1 MEELEFLDSQKLQ
14 AHSMTSKSMDS
25 DAATQPPPRKRTKA
39 HSCNSCRRR
48 KLKCDRGWP
57 CGACRDRNEAHLCT
71 WQEGVVPE
79 RVGRDAPDNMMLIQ
93 RMATLESKF
102 DALLDKID
110 RMGDSKSGK
119 ELSIVQS
126 ETHNLEE
133 MQSNSISDA
142 SFMLSMFLQPTD
154 LAQRRRVL
162 SRMLHNTPNI
172 KLLASILDSFNG
184 QMHCINC
191 IVDKKCV
198 EAHLNDVVL
207 LQNEVMHKKDFV
219 DKLNKDELTR
229 YIYSVSSCLAI
240 CSLSLVISR
249 DTKLDIL
256 RNDKD
261 SLPLFQ
267 RYIRESLIGLSS
279 LPVLD
284 EPNINFVII
293 MVTLVCCLG
302 FSRSPGM
309 VSCLIGHAVQVA
321 FLLDMDVEPP
331 PDMPFEEASRSVQL
345 YCVLC
350 TQDWFATMTIKRY
363 PLIPFDKERFPSI
376 FGTTEQRSKYL
387 SPYQQ
392 LKLKLAHLYCRS
404 SPLMMP
410 RAENYAYI
418 CQLHDEAMEI
428 LSVLPSMWPSTS
440 DHAVNMFETSENLHR
455 MIGLGAVHYL
465 LLRIHLPFY
474 MRGWND
480 SNYVTS
486 RETCYSS
493 ARSLLHLFRQAFSWK
508 VGKSQNGDPSE
519 TLVPDDVSVPA
530 RMWYFSHWCT
540 AAALLLLKH
549 LAMLHERSGQQSWD
563 YERECI
569 VVDLCIMSRLFQYL
583 SSISSF
589 AREGYDAMQRVA
601 SHALHN
607 DHEAKPLSGEN
618 CVTHWADRIMPSR
631 TGSPSFEPMS
641 VLSTLS
647 KRNEFKY
654 IPDKGQERAA
664 SNSGSS
670 DSSLN
675 SAVCPPTQ
683 SPGFSTPSKSVSDST
698 SPSVSDE
705 ELDTFWAKFVGPTS
719 KQGSMISPLS
729 LDMNAS
735 SGLPEPS
742 AFLMQSHHSAPVRV
756 DPDMALMFQ
765 QEFTESDPLHLN
777 SSTITPFT
785 DDFLRSMDLSF
796 ALDPSPATV
805 PVPQT

>member
-219 DKLNKDELTR
+219 EKLNKDELTR

-387 SPYQQ
+387 S
-392 LKLKLAHLYCRS
+392 L
-404 SPLMMP
+404 
-410 RAENYAYI
+410 
-418 CQLHDEAMEI
+418 
-428 LSVLPSMWPSTS
+428 
-440 DHAVNMFETSENLHR
+440 
-455 MIGLGAVHYL
+455 
-465 LLRIHLPFY
+465 IH
-474 MRGWND
+474 
-480 SNYVTS
+480 
-486 RETCYSS
+486 
-493 ARSLLHLFRQAFSWK
+493 
-508 VGKSQNGDPSE
+508 
-519 TLVPDDVSVPA
+519 
-530 RMWYFSHWCT
+530 
-540 AAALLLLKH
+540 
-549 LAMLHERSGQQSWD
+549 
-563 YERECI
+563 I
-569 VVDLCIMSRLFQYL
+569 
-583 SSISSF
+583 
-589 AREGYDAMQRVA
+589 
-601 SHALHN
+601 
-607 DHEAKPLSGEN
+607 
-618 CVTHWADRIMPSR
+618 
-631 TGSPSFEPMS
+631 
-641 VLSTLS
+641 
-647 KRNEFKY
+647 
-654 IPDKGQERAA
+654 
-664 SNSGSS
+664 
-670 DSSLN
+670 
-675 SAVCPPTQ
+675 
-683 SPGFSTPSKSVSDST
+683 
-698 SPSVSDE
+698 
-705 ELDTFWAKFVGPTS
+705 
-719 KQGSMISPLS
+719 
-729 LDMNAS
+729 
-735 SGLPEPS
+735 
-742 AFLMQSHHSAPVRV
+742 
-756 DPDMALMFQ
+756 
-765 QEFTESDPLHLN
+765 
-777 SSTITPFT
+777 
-785 DDFLRSMDLSF
+785 
-796 ALDPSPATV
+796 
-805 PVPQT
+805 

>member
-14 AHSMTSKSMDS
+14 AHSMTSKSADL

-93 RMATLESKF
+93 RMASLESKF

-279 LPVLD
+279 LHPRVLFGLFPVARH
-284 EPNINFVII
+284 
-293 MVTLVCCLG
+293 G
-302 FSRSPGM
+302 
-309 VSCLIGHAVQVA
+309 
-321 FLLDMDVEPP
+321 
-331 PDMPFEEASRSVQL
+331 QL
-345 YCVLC
+345 F
-350 TQDWFATMTIKRY
+350 DWTRG
-363 PLIPFDKERFPSI
+363 SSGI
-376 FGTTEQRSKYL
+376 FTRHG
-387 SPYQQ
+387 
-392 LKLKLAHLYCRS
+392 C
-404 SPLMMP
+404 
-410 RAENYAYI
+410 
-418 CQLHDEAMEI
+418 
-428 LSVLPSMWPSTS
+428 
-440 DHAVNMFETSENLHR
+440 
-455 MIGLGAVHYL
+455 
-465 LLRIHLPFY
+465 
-474 MRGWND
+474 
-480 SNYVTS
+480 
-486 RETCYSS
+486 
-493 ARSLLHLFRQAFSWK
+493 
-508 VGKSQNGDPSE
+508 
-519 TLVPDDVSVPA
+519 
-530 RMWYFSHWCT
+530 
-540 AAALLLLKH
+540 
-549 LAMLHERSGQQSWD
+549 
-563 YERECI
+563 
-569 VVDLCIMSRLFQYL
+569 
-583 SSISSF
+583 
-589 AREGYDAMQRVA
+589 
-601 SHALHN
+601 
-607 DHEAKPLSGEN
+607 
-618 CVTHWADRIMPSR
+618 
-631 TGSPSFEPMS
+631 
-641 VLSTLS
+641 
-647 KRNEFKY
+647 
-654 IPDKGQERAA
+654 RAA
-664 SNSGSS
+664 SRHAIRRGFEECAAILRPLYARLVRDHDNQAVPA
-670 DSSLN
+670 DSL
-675 SAVCPPTQ
+675 
-683 SPGFSTPSKSVSDST
+683 
-698 SPSVSDE
+698 
-705 ELDTFWAKFVGPTS
+705 
-719 KQGSMISPLS
+719 
-729 LDMNAS
+729 
-735 SGLPEPS
+735 
-742 AFLMQSHHSAPVRV
+742 
-756 DPDMALMFQ
+756 
-765 QEFTESDPLHLN
+765 
-777 SSTITPFT
+777 
-785 DDFLRSMDLSF
+785 
-796 ALDPSPATV
+796 
-805 PVPQT
+805 

>member
-1 MEELEFLDSQKLQ
+1 M
-14 AHSMTSKSMDS
+14 
-25 DAATQPPPRKRTKA
+25 
-39 HSCNSCRRR
+39 
-48 KLKCDRGWP
+48 
-57 CGACRDRNEAHLCT
+57 
-71 WQEGVVPE
+71 PE
-79 RVGRDAPDNMMLIQ
+79 RVGRDAPDNMMVIQ
-93 RMATLESKF
+93 RMASLESKF

-110 RMGDSKSGK
+110 QMGDGKSGNA
-119 ELSIVQS
+119 LSTVQR
-126 ETHNLEE
+126 ETHDLEE
-133 MQSNSISDA
+133 IQSSSISDA

-154 LAQRRRVL
+154 LPQRRRVL
-162 SRMLHNTPNI
+162 LRILRSTPNI
-172 KLLASILDSFNG
+172 KLLATILDSFNS
-184 QMHCINC
+184 QMHWINC
-191 IVDKKCV
+191 IIDKKCV
-198 EAHLNDVVL
+198 ETYMNDVVL
-207 LQNEVMHKKDFV
+207 LQNELMNKNEFV
-219 DKLNKDELTR
+219 EKLNKDEITR

-240 CSLSLVISR
+240 CSLSLVTSR

-293 MVTLVCCLG
+293 MVTLVCCLS

-309 VSCLIGHAVQVA
+309 ASCLIGHAVQVA

-350 TQDWFATMTIKRY
+350 TQDWFATMSIKRY

-387 SPYQQ
+387 TPYQQ
-392 LKLKLAHLYCRS
+392 LKFKLAHLYCRS

-418 CQLHDEAMEI
+418 RQLHDEAMEI
-428 LSVLPSMWPSTS
+428 LSVLPSMWPCTS
-440 DHAVNMFETSENLHR
+440 DRAISMFESSENLHR
-455 MIGLGAVHYL
+455 MIGLGAAHYL

-480 SNYVTS
+480 STYVTS

-508 VGKSQNGDPSE
+508 VGKPQNGDPSE

-549 LAMLHERSGQQSWD
+549 LTMLNERSGQQSWD
-563 YERECI
+563 HERECI

-607 DHEAKPLSGEN
+607 DHEATPSLGEN

-654 IPDKGQERAA
+654 IPEKSQEKA
-664 SNSGSS
+664 SANSGSS
-670 DSSLN
+670 DASFGSTIY
-675 SAVCPPTQ
+675 APAQ
-683 SPGFSTPSKSVSDST
+683 SPGFSTPSKSASMST
-698 SPSVSDE
+698 SPSLSDE
-705 ELDTFWAKFVGPTS
+705 ELDTFWAKFVGPIS
-719 KQGSMISPLS
+719 KHESMDHPISFDL
-729 LDMNAS
+729 NAS
-735 SGLPEPS
+735 TGLPEPS
-742 AFLMQSHHSAPVRV
+742 AFLMQSHHSAPVRL

-765 QEFTESDPLHLN
+765 QEFTESDPLHTN
-777 SSTITPFT
+777 SSTIAPFT
-785 DDFLRSMDLSF
+785 DDFLRSMDLPF
-796 ALDPSPATV
+796 ALDSTPPSAPI
-805 PVPQT
+805 PQP

>member
-1 MEELEFLDSQKLQ
+1 M
-14 AHSMTSKSMDS
+14 
-25 DAATQPPPRKRTKA
+25 
-39 HSCNSCRRR
+39 
-48 KLKCDRGWP
+48 
-57 CGACRDRNEAHLCT
+57 
-71 WQEGVVPE
+71 PE

-93 RMATLESKF
+93 RMASLESKF

-119 ELSIVQS
+119 ELSTVQS

-162 SRMLHNTPNI
+162 SRMLLNTPNI

-184 QMHCINC
+184 QMHWINC

-198 EAHLNDVVL
+198 EAYLNDVVL

-219 DKLNKDELTR
+219 EKLNKDELTR

-309 VSCLIGHAVQVA
+309 ASCLIGHAVQVA

-331 PDMPFEEASRSVQL
+331 PDMPFEEASRSVQV

-387 SPYQQ
+387 TPYQQ
-392 LKLKLAHLYCRS
+392 LKFKLAHLYCRS

-440 DHAVNMFETSENLHR
+440 DHAVNMFESSENLHR

-563 YERECI
+563 HEREYI

-654 IPDKGQERAA
+654 IPDKGQEKAA

-670 DSSLN
+670 DSSLS
-675 SAVCPPTQ
+675 SAVYPPTQ

-705 ELDTFWAKFVGPTS
+705 ELDTFWAKFVGSTS

-805 PVPQT
+805 PIPQT